1 MLPAPVARA
10 LVLALAAAV
19 SATAAADPIVLR
31 LASAVP
37 EGTAWAREG
46 KAFARDVAAH
56 TAGQLRIKWYLGGI
70 AGDEVTV
77 GDRIRRGQLDGIASG
92 GMLCSRLAPSM
103 RVTRIAGLFE
113 RRQELT
119 YALNRLKPTLDAEF
133 HQNGFANLWEVP
145 LGPGVLFTR
154 TPVRSS
160 DDLRRNRY
168 WTWDLDDT
176 LNLQLR
182 AAGVHIVPLPL
193 EEAGRAYDEG
203 RIDGFVAIPTA
214 ALAFQWSAQA
224 RYVTDLRLGFL
235 TGCLI
240 VANRALD
247 PLPIDDRRALEAAA
261 AKFRA
266 RVDVLGQQQDEALLG
281 GLFAR
286 QGLHPERVSEALRG
300 EFFSLMRQ
308 ARDRLGD
315 RLIPHEL
322 LHSVLAILAD
332 YRAEHPGAER

>member
-1 MLPAPVARA
+1 VSPVSVARA
-10 LVLALAAAV
+10 LLPALIAAA
-19 SATAAADPIVLR
+19 SATAAADPVVLR

-37 EGTAWAREG
+37 DGTAWAREG
-46 KAFARDVAAH
+46 KAFARDVEAQ

-70 AGDEVTV
+70 AGDELTV
-77 GDRIRRGQLDGIASG
+77 GNRIRRGQLDGMASG
-92 GMLCSRLAPSM
+92 GMLCSELAPSM
-103 RVTRIAGLFE
+103 RVTRVAGLFE

-119 YALNRLKPTLDAEF
+119 YALSRLKPRLDAEF
-133 HQNGFANLWEVP
+133 HENGFANLWEVP

-154 TPVRSS
+154 TPVRSVE
-160 DDLRRNRY
+160 DLRRNRY
-168 WTWDLDDT
+168 WTWNLDAT

-182 AAGVHIVPLPL
+182 TAGVKIVPLPL
-193 EEAGRAYDEG
+193 DEAGRAYDER

-235 TGCLI
+235 AGCFI

-247 PLPIDDRRALEAAA
+247 PLPIADRRALETAA

-266 RVDVLGQQQDEALLG
+266 RIDALGRDQDAALLG

-286 QGLHPERVSEALRG
+286 QGLHPERVSEVLRG
-300 EFFSLMRQ
+300 QFFSLMRQ
-308 ARDRLGD
+308 ARDQLGD
-315 RLIPHEL
+315 RLVPHEL
-322 LHSVLAILAD
+322 LQNVLAILAD
-332 YRAEHPGAER
+332 YRAEHTGSER